1 MKTYFSIAVMLLFT
15 VVACGQEKEITKEDL
30 STQAQKVSYSIG
42 NDIGKNLK
50 MQGIEVSVNE
60 LAQGIKD
67 ALADTS
73 LLTEEEMMKVLTT
86 FQEEMMAKK
95 DAENKKLGEVNKKE
109 GEDFLAANKTKE
121 GVVTLPSGLQ
131 YKVITKGNGPK
142 PAETDKVTVH
152 YKGSFINGEEFDS
165 SYKRNQPATFPVIG
179 VIPGWTEALKLMSVG
194 DKWNLYIPYNLAYG
208 ENGKAPVIEP
218 YKTLLFEVEL
228 IEIAK

>member
-1 MKTYFSIAVMLLFT
+1 MKTYFSFIILLLFT
-15 VVACGQEKEITKEDL
+15 VVACGQEKEVTKEDL
-30 STQAQKVSYSIG
+30 STQSQKVSYSIG

-50 MQGIEVSVNE
+50 MQGIDVSVKE

-73 LLTEEEMMKVLTT
+73 LLTEQEMMSVLTT
-86 FQEEMMAKK
+86 FQEEMIAKK
-95 DAENKKLGEVNKKE
+95 DSENKKLGEVNLKAGTE
-109 GEDFLAANKTKE
+109 FLEANKMKE
-121 GVVTLPSGLQ
+121 GVITLPSGLQ

-142 PAETDKVTVH
+142 PLETDKVTVH
-152 YKGSFINGEEFDS
+152 YKGTFIDGKEFDS

-218 YKTLLFEVEL
+218 YQTLLFEVEL
-228 IEIAK
+228 LNIEK